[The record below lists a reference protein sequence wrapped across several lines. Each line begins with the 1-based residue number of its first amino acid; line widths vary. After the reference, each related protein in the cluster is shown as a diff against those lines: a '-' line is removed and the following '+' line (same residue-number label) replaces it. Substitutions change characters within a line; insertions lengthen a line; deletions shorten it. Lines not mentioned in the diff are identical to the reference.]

1 MQASFSHHLI
11 GNCFV
16 YTSLIKD
23 HLVFKVASSV
33 EIKISSLRRRN
44 FRYTKAV
51 FAHQLEVY
59 SRSVFL

>member
-11 GNCFV
+11 GNCLV
-16 YTSLIKD
+16 YTSLITD

-44 FRYTKAV
+44 FRYTKGV